1 MNVDLVI
8 TGGTIV
14 TDREA
19 FPGVVAI
26 DKGKIAAVGDPAYL
40 PKGNKT
46 IDVKGKYVLP
56 GLVDPH
62 IHYHFTE
69 RVPGDD
75 ARTESRAS
83 VAGGVTTQGIFIGL
97 EGLALARDTYFLPPS
112 LREKAE
118 AHAAPQK
125 KLMGPD
131 EYKSAFEENSVCD
144 GFFHVQT
151 GKSLTQEQAER
162 LCEFGITSFKL
173 VPHIAGLND
182 ADVFRTF
189 RIIKS
194 LRPPAL
200 ALIHCENSD
209 VAQLLGEELMKSGR
223 TDHQAYNDSRPRF
236 VEAEY
241 MSRAIYLAQATG
253 CPLYVVHITV
263 GEGVELLARAK
274 AQGIN
279 VIGET
284 CPQYLTHSSEDPVP
298 LLRENPV
305 LTKVNP
311 PLRDKW
317 SNEKLWEGIKLGLI
331 ESIGTDH
338 SPRKRSEK
346 RGTVWE
352 SRPGLGNLT
361 EMTLPIMLTEGYHK
375 RGLPLTKIVELCSYN
390 PARIFG
396 IYPRKG
402 TLAPGSDADLVV
414 VDLEKKVKVSAAN
427 LHSRCDY
434 NIYEGWEC
442 RGWPV
447 MTLVRG
453 RVVMED
459 GAITGVPGTGRYI
472 SR

>member
-1 MNVDLVI
+1 MNVDLLI
-8 TGGTIV
+8 TGGTVV
-14 TDREA
+14 THREIFSGA
-19 FPGVVAI
+19 IAI
-26 DKGKIAAVGDPAYL
+26 DKGKIAAIGDPAYL
-40 PKGNKT
+40 PQAKKT
-46 IDVKGKYVLP
+46 IDVRGKYVLP

-69 RVPGDD
+69 RSAADD
-75 ARTESRAS
+75 ARTETRAS
-83 VAGGVTTQGIFIGL
+83 VAGGVTTQGIYIGL
-97 EGLALARDTYFLPPS
+97 EGLALARDTYFMPPS
-112 LREKAE
+112 LRERTE
-118 AHAAPQK
+118 AQAAQK
-125 KLMGPD
+125 KLMSPQ

-151 GKSLTQEQAER
+151 GKGLTQEQAES

-173 VPHIAGLND
+173 APHMAGLSD
-182 ADVFRTF
+182 ADVFKAF

-200 ALIHCENSD
+200 ALIHCENMD
-209 VAQLLGEELMKSGR
+209 IAQLLGEEVMRSGR
-223 TDHQAYNDSRPRF
+223 TDHQVYNDSRPRF
-236 VEAEY
+236 VETEY

-263 GEGVELLARAK
+263 GEGVDLLARAK
-274 AQGIN
+274 ADGVK

-284 CPQYLTHSSEDPVP
+284 CPQYLTHSSEDAVP

-311 PLRDKW
+311 PLRDNW

-331 ESIGTDH
+331 ETIGTDH

-346 RGTVWE
+346 VGTVWE

-375 RGLPLTKIVELCSYN
+375 RGLPLTKIVEVCSYN
-390 PARIFG
+390 PAWIFG
-396 IYPRKG
+396 IHPRKG
-402 TLAPGSDADLVV
+402 TLAPGSDADIVV

-447 MTLVRG
+447 MTLLRG
-453 RVVMED
+453 QVVMED
-459 GAITGVPGTGRYI
+459 GTITGAPGIGQYI
-472 SR
+472 AR